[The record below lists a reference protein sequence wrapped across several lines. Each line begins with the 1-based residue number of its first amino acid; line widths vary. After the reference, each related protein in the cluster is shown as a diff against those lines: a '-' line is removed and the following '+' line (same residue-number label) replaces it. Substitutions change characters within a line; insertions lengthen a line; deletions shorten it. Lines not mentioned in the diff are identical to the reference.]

1 MEAARQAVR
10 ATIGR
15 TRRIALALLPASV
28 FGTVLWASPLEDTL
42 PPQEEVRI
50 RVEETPLLEIGSL
63 DRQDEYLFQSVHS
76 AVLLADGRVV
86 VLDDGLGEIRVF
98 APDGSF
104 LNGIGGRGGGPGEFG
119 EPRGMWLTSDGHIGV
134 WDPGNVRIS
143 TFRPDGAL
151 VSEERLVLEARA
163 GMSRPPDVFLGA
175 FANDDVVLV
184 TLIGGP
190 PALDREVADRWI
202 LGRFGLD
209 GSPRGLLA
217 ELLGFRR
224 RGRAPLPFTP
234 VPRVVLVAD
243 SLYATDGYAAEI
255 GVYGADG
262 AAHRTIELPH
272 VDFSPQEAW
281 SALEAEL
288 RRRDEQRSIQN
299 MARLS
304 APEEFPQVGG
314 LLVDGAGL
322 IWAKVYDP
330 FVDALWLS
338 DPMRPGAGGEWRLV
352 RPSGEL
358 VGTARIPAGVTPLHV
373 TRDRL
378 LGVSRDEL
386 DVERIVVHRIE
397 RPQQE

>member
-1 MEAARQAVR
+1 MSEQL
-10 ATIGR
+10 ATFR
-15 TRRIALALLPASV
+15 NTRRTMAWGLLSAS
-28 FGTVLWASPLEDTL
+28 VLWASPLEGKAPL
-42 PPQEEVRI
+42 QAEEAV
-50 RVEETPLLEIGSL
+50 RVEARPLLTIGEL
-63 DRQDEYLFQSVHS
+63 DGQDEYHFQSVRH
-76 AVLLADGRVV
+76 AVLLEDGRVV
-86 VLDDGLGEIRVF
+86 VSDIGLGEIRVF
-98 APDGSF
+98 SPDGTF
-104 LNGIGGRGGGPGEFG
+104 LNDIGGRGEGPGEFG
-119 EPRGMWLTSDGHIGV
+119 QTSGMWLASDGRIGV
-134 WDPGNVRIS
+134 WDAENTRLS
-143 TFRPDGAL
+143 TFRPDGTL
-151 VSEERLVLEARA
+151 VSEARVTGA
-163 GMSRPPDVFLGA
+163 AQSGMSGRLEVFLGA
-175 FANDDVVLV
+175 FENDDVVLV
-184 TLIGGP
+184 SVRGGP
-190 PALDREVADRWI
+190 PALDREVADDWI

-288 RRRDEQRSIQN
+288 RRRDEQLFLRS

-338 DPMRPGAGGEWRLV
+338 DPIRPAAGGEWRLV

-397 RPQQE
+397 RP